1 MMNTFPSHTLVT
13 AVTAA
18 AFGFVV
24 ADADRCFSR

>member
-1 MMNTFPSHTLVT
+1 MNTFPSHMLVA

-24 ADADRCFSR
+24 GVILVGGT